1 MLCLTIIKGFLKIS
15 MKENLPNFVEEL
27 DKLKTW
33 DAVAAYF

>member
-1 MLCLTIIKGFLKIS
+1 

-33 DAVAAYF
+33 DAVAAYFMTPSHELY